1 MMTEKQRK
9 LAFVL
14 GCMQLRIIIALL
26 PLYISS
32 SSLPYYA
39 VLLTCFGLSF
49 LYLYFANLRLDAI
62 EGGGITWW
70 ANFRILH
77 ASLYICAAIYAFQ
90 RKRIAFIPLLID
102 TLIGLMLFLHN
113 HFW

>member
-9 LAFVL
+9 LLFVL
-14 GCMQLRIIIALL
+14 ACIPLRFVIALL

-32 SSLPYYA
+32 SYLHYYA
-39 VLLTCFGLSF
+39 VLPTCIGLSF
-49 LYLYFANLRLDAI
+49 LYLYFNNLRLNAR
-62 EGGGITWW
+62 EGGGDTWW
-70 ANFRILH
+70 ANFRLLH

-90 RKRIAFIPLLID
+90 NKRTAYIPLLVD
-102 TLIGLMLFLHN
+102 VVIGLILFVHK